1 MSENF
6 FQINKKDVVSKFK
19 TYVKQHSDPTD
30 DYNPHSAKPVAN
42 HRNYNTLDRIR
53 ALYHWV
59 ISESKL
65 ELRRK
70 YIHND
75 KEFKEIIGKLESY
88 TRNKIKSQKD
98 GTMYL
103 KVNNQLTFT
112 GDQETYRD
120 NFVQNSVKQLSMI
133 RKIVDELNGVLAGE
147 EIEDP
152 NKPILNDTSLK
163 GVYKEYTSEEVAEV
177 ILKQVSDD
185 YLLEISEQNFDNF
198 NNRVYVL
205 LDQYKVS
212 AADTKDILLKIQ
224 ESFTPEEENDESETD
239 HTKSEDTEL

>member
-120 NFVQNSVKQLSMI
+120 NFVQNSVKQLSVI

>member
-120 NFVQNSVKQLSMI
+120 NFVQNSVKQLSVI

-239 HTKSEDTEL
+239 HTKSEAE

>member
-120 NFVQNSVKQLSMI
+120 NFVQNSVKQLSVI

-163 GVYKEYTSEEVAEV
+163 GVYKEHTSEEVAEV

-185 YLLEISEQNFDNF
+185 YLLEIAEQNFDNF

-239 HTKSEDTEL
+239 HTKSEAE